1 MAMRL
6 NQETA
11 KVAMR
16 GRQYSG
22 PYVVR
27 LYYGNDG
34 FRDEVVDSLAD
45 GINLGATWARI
56 EPDRGY
62 ELIDP
67 TYGVNTYRQFTQT
80 TVDRLLAM
88 ARGL

>member
-1 MAMRL
+1 ML
-6 NQETA
+6 QNQVTA
-11 KVAMR
+11 KTALR
-16 GRQYSG
+16 GRQYGG

-34 FRDEVVDSLAD
+34 WRDEVVDSFSD

-67 TYGVNTYRQFTQT
+67 TYGVNMYRKFTQQT
-80 TVDRLLAM
+80 LDRFMEM
-88 ARGL
+88 ARVR

>member
-1 MAMRL
+1 MMRL
-6 NQETA
+6 NQQTA

-16 GRQYSG
+16 GRQYGG

-34 FRDEVVDSLAD
+34 FRDEVVDSLSD
-45 GINLGATWARI
+45 GINLGATWSRI

-62 ELIDP
+62 EVIDP
-67 TYGVNTYRQFTQT
+67 TYGVNMYRRFTQGT
-80 TVDRLLAM
+80 LDRLMEM
-88 ARGL
+88 ARVR

>member
-1 MAMRL
+1 MTMML
-6 NQETA
+6 NQVTA

-16 GRQYSG
+16 GRQYGG

-34 FRDEVVDSLAD
+34 FRDEVVDSLSD

-67 TYGVNTYRQFTQT
+67 TYGVNMYRQFTQGT
-80 TVDRLLAM
+80 LDRFMEM
-88 ARGL
+88 ARVR